1 MVQGLA
7 FEENTRFEEKHP
19 MRSKHSI
26 FGQRWLCKAKRPS
39 SMNLFC
45 RRFALVSAVGQAKI
59 ERRQRIRHRA
69 FVSLKQATLGR
80 AARPIRESLTFF
92 YL

>member
-1 MVQGLA
+1 
-7 FEENTRFEEKHP
+7 

-26 FGQRWLCKAKRPS
+26 FGHRWLCKAKRPS

-45 RRFALVSAVGQAKI
+45 RRFALVSAGGQAKI

-69 FVSLKQATLGR
+69 FVSSEQATLGR
-80 AARPIRESLTFF
+80 AAKIIRKNITPY

>member
-1 MVQGLA
+1 MA
-7 FEENTRFEEKHP
+7 FEENTRFAENTRYEENT
-19 MRSKHSI
+19 RF
-26 FGQRWLCKAKRPS
+26 FGHGWLCKAKRPS

-45 RRFALVSAVGQAKI
+45 RRFALVSAGGQAKI

-69 FVSLKQATLGR
+69 FVSLEQATLGR
-80 AARPIRESLTFF
+80 AARLISEYVAPY